1 MYKEEYS
8 WLWKE
13 GHIKHYHIND
23 YAGGYMEWEK
33 LRSLLIGGG
42 NIGFG
47 EFFSFIRKI
56 KYDDTFT
63 VEATAFNQQGEV
75 DTDMLEQCFGYIRQK
90 LQE

>member
-1 MYKEEYS
+1 
-8 WLWKE
+8 
-13 GHIKHYHIND
+13 
-23 YAGGYMEWEK
+23 MEWEK